1 MQVLSVEAP
10 FSLTRPPLCVCSTLL
25 CVMEVA
31 HPVRVPVRVPPTK
44 PQLPGSESE
53 GSILGRVLMHI

>member
-1 MQVLSVEAP
+1 MQLLSVEAP

-31 HPVRVPVRVPPTK
+31 YPVRVPPTK

-53 GSILGRVLMHI
+53 DSILGRVLMHI